1 MVNIIL
7 TGFMG
12 TGKSS
17 VGRSLA
23 SVLGYK
29 YIDID
34 SEIVAQEKRTINEIF
49 SENGEDYFRS
59 VEKAVLQR
67 VLNDTMLV
75 VSTGGGVV
83 IEEEN
88 RLTMR
93 RSGIIVNLT
102 APPSLILQRLA
113 DDDERPLLREEKSV
127 EKIRNLMMQRERFY
141 ADADI
146 RIDTTGKNIED
157 VVHELLMRLES
168 GA

>member
-34 SEIVAQEKRTINEIF
+34 SEIVEQEKRTINDIF

-67 VLNDTMLV
+67 VLKDTMLV

-102 APPSLILQRLA
+102 ASPAEVLKRLA
-113 DDDERPLLREEKSV
+113 DEDERPLLREEKSV

-141 ADADI
+141 ADSDI